1 MSVQIRTTL
10 SSLIVD
16 LKKSP
21 SQSMSTALEPFE
33 PEEGGFATTEIRQSR
48 RSLARIGNGTLRSQ
62 HSRYSLLLN
71 FSMHVLVFQNHFQIL
86 HCM

>member
-1 MSVQIRTTL
+1 MTDKKVNSIKFFMKFMYRGTNFA
-10 SSLIVD
+10 D
-16 LKKSP
+16 LKKSS

-62 HSRYSLLLN
+62 HSR
-71 FSMHVLVFQNHFQIL
+71 
-86 HCM
+86 

>member
-1 MSVQIRTTL
+1 MTDKKVNSIKFFMKFMYWGTNFA
-10 SSLIVD
+10 D
-16 LKKSP
+16 LKKSS

-62 HSRYSLLLN
+62 HSR
-71 FSMHVLVFQNHFQIL
+71 
-86 HCM
+86 